1 MNSYL
6 LITILLLTE
15 IIPFLHGIS
24 YHSKFPRRINKISK
38 EVEDVLS
45 KMLVVDVN
53 KRIEWPD
60 LFDHPIVHLKE
71 DKIKNELHCT
81 L

>member
-1 MNSYL
+1 M
-6 LITILLLTE
+6 
-15 IIPFLHGIS
+15 FLS
-24 YHSKFPRRINKISK
+24 R
-38 EVEDVLS
+38 
-45 KMLVVDVN
+45 MLVVDVN

-71 DKIKNELHCT
+71 EKIKNELHCT

>member
-1 MNSYL
+1 M
-6 LITILLLTE
+6 E
-15 IIPFLHGIS
+15 
-24 YHSKFPRRINKISK
+24 FPKRINKISK

-60 LFDHPIVHLKE
+60 LFDHPLLHMKE
-71 DKIKNELHCT
+71 DKLKSEL
-81 L
+81 